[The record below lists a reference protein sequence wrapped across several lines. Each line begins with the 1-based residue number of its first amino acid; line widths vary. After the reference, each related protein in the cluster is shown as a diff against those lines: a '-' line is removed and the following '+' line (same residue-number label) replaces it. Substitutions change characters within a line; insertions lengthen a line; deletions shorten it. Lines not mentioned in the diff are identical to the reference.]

1 MSTVPA
7 APLRPLPDHTL
18 HELLGEGGMGE
29 VYRASDAGLARPVAV
44 KRLRSELAD
53 QPELRERFLAE
64 ARLAAG
70 LDHPNILPVHA
81 VGLDPSGTPLITMK
95 LIEGGTLHD
104 RLQQSRR
111 PPRGEA
117 LFELVDV
124 LIQVCNGLARAHEHG
139 VVHGDIKARNIM
151 LDQHGAVFLVDW
163 GNALPLGS
171 LPPRDSRGQPVLLG
185 TPSSMAPEQARGEA
199 VDERTDVF
207 GLGALLYTILARRV
221 PYSRGGPEAR
231 QEAARTCA
239 HKPIDSLARRA
250 PEGLRAVVRRAM
262 QPDPADRHPS
272 ISALRAEL
280 VAWRRGE
287 IPAPSRE
294 VAAGDVLIREGA
306 ASQALYIVEAGRF
319 AVTAGAG
326 DRAKLLGEAGP
337 GAVLG
342 EIGLFARSTRTAT
355 VTATES
361 GRVRV
366 ISTDLLDE
374 ELERLPDWMRR
385 VIEVMASRLHEKLR
399 QDPSIG

>member
-1 MSTVPA
+1 
-7 APLRPLPDHTL
+7 
-18 HELLGEGGMGE
+18 
-29 VYRASDAGLARPVAV
+29 V
-44 KRLRSELAD
+44 KRLRDELAD
-53 QPELRERFLAE
+53 QPEVRERFLAE

-117 LFELVDV
+117 LFELVDI

-139 VVHGDIKARNIM
+139 VVHGDLKARNIM

-163 GNALPLGS
+163 GNALPIGG
-171 LPPRDSRGQPVLLG
+171 LPPRDGRGQPVLLG
-185 TPSSMAPEQARGEA
+185 TPSSMAPEQARGDT

-207 GLGALLYTILARRV
+207 GMGALLYTILARRV

-239 HKPIDSLARRA
+239 HKPIDTLARRA

-272 ISALRAEL
+272 ISALRTEL

-287 IPAPSRE
+287 IPAPSRR
-294 VAAGDVLIREGA
+294 VTAGEVLIREGE
-306 ASQALYIVEAGRF
+306 ASRALYIVEEGLF
-319 AVTAGAG
+319 AVTSGTGAAE
-326 DRAKLLGEAGP
+326 RLLTEVGP
-337 GAVLG
+337 GTVLG

-355 VTATES
+355 VTARAP
-361 GRVRV
+361 GQVRV
-366 ISTDLLDE
+366 ISHELLEE
-374 ELERLPDWMRR
+374 ELERLPEWMRA
-385 VIEVMASRLHEKLR
+385 VIEVMASRLHQKLR
-399 QDPSIG
+399 SSPAIN